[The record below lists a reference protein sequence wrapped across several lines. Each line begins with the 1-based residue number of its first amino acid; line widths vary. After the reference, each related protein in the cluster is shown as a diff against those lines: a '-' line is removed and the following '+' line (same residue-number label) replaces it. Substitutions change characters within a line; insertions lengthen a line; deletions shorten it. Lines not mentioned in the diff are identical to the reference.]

1 MDKKSGNAPE
11 IPGSADLSHLT
22 DKIAVVGDSTFASGF
37 RLAGIENCFIF
48 DSDKPVEDKV
58 SALLSDSNFGIV
70 VVSDRAME
78 TFDWRLKKKI
88 ESAAKPVVVAIPDR
102 RGPAEQSESLA
113 KLIKRAIGFDL
124 MKK

>member
-1 MDKKSGNAPE
+1 MSEKQGNPAE
-11 IPGSADLSHLT
+11 ARAASLSRLS

-37 RLAGIENCFIF
+37 RLAGIENCFVLGEA
-48 DSDKPVEDKV
+48 DVEGKV
-58 SALLSDSNFGIV
+58 SSLLGDSSYGIV

-78 TFDWRLKKKI
+78 GFDWRLKKRI

-102 RGPAEQSESLA
+102 RGPVEQSESLA

-124 MKK
+124 MKKK

>member
-1 MDKKSGNAPE
+1 MDKSGHANEAAEQP
-11 IPGSADLSHLT
+11 SLARLS

-37 RLAGIENCFIF
+37 RLAGIENCFI
-48 DSDKPVEDKV
+48 VEGEEIEKKV
-58 SALLSDSNFGIV
+58 STLLSDSSYGIV

-78 TFDWRLKKKI
+78 GFDWRLKKKM

-102 RGPAEQSESLA
+102 RGPVEQSESLA